1 MNHFI
6 HFESHAFSTA
16 APNFLQGT
24 TPVYNLLPDILSNLS
39 SEPDLPEKAFQ
50 DIMRH
55 LLQYIGK
62 EKHADSLADKL
73 CARFEGTGEVAQW
86 RNVAFCIAQVGGFLG
101 GAVRPLA
108 PSVQCSGQQM
118 SRA

>member
-1 MNHFI
+1 M
-6 HFESHAFSTA
+6 
-16 APNFLQGT
+16 
-24 TPVYNLLPDILSNLS
+24 YNLLPDILSNLS

-73 CARFEGTGEVAQW
+73 CARFEGTGELTQW
-86 RNVAFCIAQVGGFLG
+86 RNVAFCIAQVRGLLRFNA
-101 GAVRPLA
+101 GAFTSSA
-108 PSVQCSGQQM
+108 HY
-118 SRA
+118 SRYQTSRM

>member
-1 MNHFI
+1 M
-6 HFESHAFSTA
+6 
-16 APNFLQGT
+16 
-24 TPVYNLLPDILSNLS
+24 YNLLPDILSNLS

-73 CARFEGTGEVAQW
+73 CARFEGTGELTQW
-86 RNVAFCIAQVGGFLG
+86 RNVAFCIAQVRGLLRSTA
-101 GAVRPLA
+101 GAIS
-108 PSVQCSGQQM
+108 PSMQCSSWQM
-118 SRA
+118 SEA